1 MGNIKPLDGELNYPV
16 TTSATLVAPKIIS
29 KSQTRIPTQ
38 DVYFLDHK
46 LFHLL
51 VKLTLK
57 TVYLYLGGLNGKM
70 WVCVAVQKQQSF
82 KLFTTETL
90 AATIQTKNSLE
101 QDVLSYYWF
110 ILNFKEIF

>member
-1 MGNIKPLDGELNYPV
+1 
-16 TTSATLVAPKIIS
+16 
-29 KSQTRIPTQ
+29 
-38 DVYFLDHK
+38 
-46 LFHLL
+46 
-51 VKLTLK
+51 
-57 TVYLYLGGLNGKM
+57 M